1 MDGWVGA
8 WTGGRRAVHVGNVAD
23 FNEQFLREPSSRG
36 RFAVGRS
43 AAVSFG
49 ADRSAVGRSAAE
61 RRVDR
66 LRRAHHYAGLAVGYS
81 PEPAA
86 LVLPA
91 EVDRVWIDWLAR
103 ELDWGPVELF
113 DGIAPGGTV
122 AEALA
127 ARPALA
133 ERIATGPEPVLF
145 WGRTPDRGEGPELA
159 AVRRYEAKDAA
170 HALFTAL
177 AQDHPGVR
185 VPGQEPAD
193 TPRAAARR
201 LAARA
206 ARGRTTVLKSPH
218 GVGGY
223 GTVVVTPEEVSAAG
237 GARRLLR
244 RLVREDVLPSGGPL
258 LLEEYVDGGPAAT
271 GRLRDLTFDAVIGA
285 DGRVHPVGVG
295 EMAVDGTSYRGVTV
309 GPGVVPPG
317 AAATAGRFGLA
328 VGERLA
334 EAGHRGWYD
343 VDFVT
348 DRERRLAPTEANLR
362 LTGPAIAFVLRH
374 RLDQVRGPG
383 HLVRTLDAMPLGARL
398 SQEALHG
405 HLDRLRPACARLGAT
420 LLPLIVTACH
430 EPEPAVG
437 LALAARSA
445 EALDAA
451 EALLGAAHHALGRM
465 FEALR

>member
-23 FNEQFLREPSSRG
+23 FNEQFLG
-36 RFAVGRS
+36 GRS
-43 AAVSFG
+43 TGGRPPGRWFPG
-49 ADRSAVGRSAAE
+49 ERSAGARREEAE
-61 RRVDR
+61 RRAHR
-66 LRRAHHYAGLAVGYS
+66 LRQAHHYAGLAVGYG
-81 PEPAA
+81 PDPAA

-91 EVDRVWIDWLAR
+91 EVDRAWIDWLAH
-103 ELDWGPVELF
+103 ELEWGPVELYS
-113 DGIAPGGTV
+113 GIAPGETV
-122 AEALA
+122 ARALA

-133 ERIATGPEPVLF
+133 ERLATGPDPVLF
-145 WGRTPDRGEGPELA
+145 WGRTADCGEGPELA

-170 HALFTAL
+170 HALFAEL
-177 AQDHPGVR
+177 APDHPGVR
-185 VPGQEPAD
+185 VPHQEPVD
-193 TPRAAARR
+193 GPRRAARR

-206 ARGRTTVLKSPH
+206 ARGRATVLKSPY

-223 GTVVVTPEEVSAAG
+223 GTAVVTPQEVLAAG
-237 GARRLLR
+237 GARALLR
-244 RLVREDVLPSGGPL
+244 RLVREDVLPPGGTL
-258 LLEEYVDGGPAAT
+258 LLEEYVDAGPAGA

-285 DGRVHPVGVG
+285 DGLVHPVGVG
-295 EMAVDGTSYRGVTV
+295 EMAVEGTRYQGVTV
-309 GPGVVPPG
+309 GPGAVPPG
-317 AAATAGRFGLA
+317 AAATAERFGLA

-334 EAGHRGWYD
+334 AAGHRGWYD

-348 DRERRLAPTEANLR
+348 DHERRLAPTETNLR

-374 RLDQVRGPG
+374 RLDEVRGPG

-398 SQEALHG
+398 PQEALHG

-420 LLPLIVTACH
+420 VLPLIVTAGH
-430 EPEPAVG
+430 EPEPTVG

-451 EALLGAAHHALGRM
+451 EALLAAAHHGLGRM